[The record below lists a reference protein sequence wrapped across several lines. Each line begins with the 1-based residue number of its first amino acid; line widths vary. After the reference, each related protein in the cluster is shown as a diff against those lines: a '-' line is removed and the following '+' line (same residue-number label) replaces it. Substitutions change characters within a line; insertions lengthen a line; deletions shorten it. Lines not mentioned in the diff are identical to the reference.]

1 MTNDRR
7 QICQTLICHLL
18 SVICHPDE
26 LQASTGSSTA
36 SHITK
41 RSMNPSTGVSRSRE
55 ASAKRD
61 RIRLEFFSEIL
72 LRKLF
77 SNFSNSSGSPSFLR
91 RGMPMGYSTTTFLVV
106 GSSLK
111 KN

>member
-7 QICQTLICHLL
+7 QICPTLICHLL

-26 LQASTGSSTA
+26 LQASTGSSPA

-61 RIRLEFFSEIL
+61 RIRLEFFSGIL
-72 LRKLF
+72 LRKRF
-77 SNFSNSSGSPSFLR
+77 SNFSNSGGSPSFLL
-91 RGMPMGYSTTTFLVV
+91 RGWQIAEYTTT
-106 GSSLK
+106 
-111 KN
+111 

>member
-1 MTNDRR
+1 MRNGGG
-7 QICQTLICHLL
+7 QICPTLICDLL

-77 SNFSNSSGSPSFLR
+77 SIFSNSSGSPSFLPR
-91 RGMPMGYSTTTFLVV
+91 DYPIGVFPPPFSC
-106 GSSLK
+106 
-111 KN
+111 